1 MLNSTFFFVGSY
13 LPYAFMEE
21 VACYPGICDVKS
33 DSLTKE
39 ESCSV
44 LVGYYRDSEQL
55 RLTRETGIYYVR
67 TGFRPGAMQFL
78 AGQETPDYLVMHKG
92 DKMEMFRL
100 KRTKP
105 VVMNRIQLE
114 KLGFAPHG
122 DAYLA
127 FEIGEP
133 VDINIMSFDS
143 EFVKKIKSSSIPHI
157 YYFRRNG

>member
-1 MLNSTFFFVGSY
+1 
-13 LPYAFMEE
+13 MEE
-21 VACYPGICDVKS
+21 FSCYSGCGDVNS
-33 DSLTKE
+33 DCRQDSSFTKE
-39 ESCSV
+39 EFCSV

-92 DKMEMFRL
+92 DKMEVFRL